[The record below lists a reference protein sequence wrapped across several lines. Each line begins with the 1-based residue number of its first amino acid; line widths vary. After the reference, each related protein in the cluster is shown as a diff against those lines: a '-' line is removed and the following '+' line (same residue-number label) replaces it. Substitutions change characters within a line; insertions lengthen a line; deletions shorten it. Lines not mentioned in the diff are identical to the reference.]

1 MKNINPLKRGG
12 KMYIILVYD
21 IGQKRVGKM
30 LKLCRQYLN
39 WIQNSVFE
47 GELTP
52 SKLSELKLKAKAIMK
67 KDEDSLIIFVSRN
80 EKWLEKE
87 VIGKEK
93 NEINNFL

>member
-1 MKNINPLKRGG
+1 
-12 KMYIILVYD
+12 MYIILVYD
-21 IGQKRVGKM
+21 IGEKRVGKM

-52 SKLSELKLKAKAIMK
+52 AQLRELKMRAREIMK
-67 KDEDSLIIFVSRN
+67 QEEDSLIIFTSRN
-80 EKWLEKE
+80 EQWLEKE

-93 NEINNFL
+93 NELSSFL

>member
-1 MKNINPLKRGG
+1 
-12 KMYIILVYD
+12 MYVILVYD

-47 GELTP
+47 GELTS